1 MSYID
6 KIFPNPLPTVEE
18 LEAKY
23 KRRDLP
29 DGAKVTRV
37 APSPTGFMHIG
48 GIYTAL
54 ICERVAHQSN
64 GVFFLRIEDT
74 DTKREVEGATELICS
89 SLANYDIIPDEGF
102 DAFGNE
108 IGSYAPYKQSA
119 RKEINICGGT
129 GCMSSDSK
137 RIFEELTINGQKFE
151 APLTLEKLGEGY
163 NHSTDGGFYDE
174 STRTVCLRLMYNGKS
189 LAWVYLDDCDSMDD
203 TKNKDYKAI
212 VFSVNDIHEEYKDS
226 ININSVELL
235 SSYEKLLNR
244 MGTPTVD
251 DGYNKK
257 TGKHYSEYIDMLT
270 SQN

>member
-29 DGAKVTRV
+29 DGAKVPRV

-89 SLANYDIIPDEGF
+89 SLANYDII
-102 DAFGNE
+102 DANTV
-108 IGSYAPYKQSA
+108 IPCKSVKT
-119 RKEINICGGT
+119 RNDLNI
-129 GCMSSDSK
+129 
-137 RIFEELTINGQKFE
+137 
-151 APLTLEKLGEGY
+151 Y
-163 NHSTDGGFYDE
+163 
-174 STRTVCLRLMYNGKS
+174 V
-189 LAWVYLDDCDSMDD
+189 LA
-203 TKNKDYKAI
+203 
-212 VFSVNDIHEEYKDS
+212 F
-226 ININSVELL
+226 
-235 SSYEKLLNR
+235 LN
-244 MGTPTVD
+244 
-251 DGYNKK
+251 
-257 TGKHYSEYIDMLT
+257 
-270 SQN
+270 